1 MEDAG
6 PQAYLDHAAS
16 TPARPEVVE
25 AMVPWLADHPGNPSG
40 AHAVARAARRAVDD
54 ARDWVAAL
62 VGATA
67 GEVVFTSGGTE
78 ADNLAVVGVV
88 RATGG
93 LPVCSAVEH
102 PAVLAPVREV
112 GGVVVPTDA
121 GGRIDLDALA
131 ETLAD
136 VDGIRLVSVMA
147 VNNETGVINDLD
159 AVANVVAEH
168 VPEAMLHTDAVQA
181 AAWVDLGPACRSAA
195 LVSLTGHKF
204 GGPKGAGALV
214 VRDGVPMAAV
224 LRGGGQ
230 ERDRRAGTQN
240 VPAIVGLGEAAR
252 LVQADREATVRRVG
266 VLRDRLEGGLL
277 AAVDGVHRTVPDG
290 TPRTPGVA
298 HLCISGVESEA
309 LLFLL
314 ERHGLSASAGS
325 SCASGA
331 QEPSHVLA
339 AMGVDRTAAL
349 GSVRLSLGHAS
360 TPADVDHALAVVPAA
375 VAQLRE
381 HAHTVEYG

>member
-16 TPARPEVVE
+16 TPTRSEVVA

-40 AHAVARAARRAVDD
+40 SHAVARAARRAVDD
-54 ARDWVAAL
+54 ARDRVAAL

-78 ADNLAVVGVV
+78 ADNLAVDGVV

-102 PAVLAPVREV
+102 PAVLAPVREA

-131 ETLAD
+131 VTLAG

-147 VNNETGVINDLD
+147 ANNETGVINDLD

-168 VPEAMLHTDAVQA
+168 APEAVLHTDAVQA

-381 HAHTVEYG
+381 HAHTVECG

>member
-1 MEDAG
+1 MENAG

-78 ADNLAVVGVV
+78 ADNLAVDGVV

-102 PAVLAPVREV
+102 PAVLAPVREA
-112 GGVVVPTDA
+112 GGVVVPTDT

-131 ETLAD
+131 ATLAG
-136 VDGIRLVSVMA
+136 VDGICLVSVMA

-159 AVANVVAEH
+159 AGADVVAEH
-168 VPEAMLHTDAVQA
+168 APEAMLHTDAVQA
-181 AAWVDLGPACRSAA
+181 TAWVDLGPACRSAA

-252 LVQADREATVRRVG
+252 LVQADREATVRRIG
-266 VLRDRLEGGLL
+266 ALRDRLEGGLL
-277 AAVDGVHRTVPDG
+277 ATVDGVQRTVPDG

-360 TPADVDHALAVVPAA
+360 TPADVDHALAVVPAT

>member
-1 MEDAG
+1 M
-6 PQAYLDHAAS
+6 
-16 TPARPEVVE
+16 
-25 AMVPWLADHPGNPSG
+25 
-40 AHAVARAARRAVDD
+40 ARAARRAVDD
-54 ARDWVAAL
+54 ARDQVAAL
-62 VGATA
+62 MGATA

-78 ADNLAVVGVV
+78 ADNLAVDGVV

-102 PAVLAPVREV
+102 PAVLAPVREA

-131 ETLAD
+131 VTLAG

-147 VNNETGVINDLD
+147 ANNETGVINDLD

-168 VPEAMLHTDAVQA
+168 APEAVLHTDAVQA
-181 AAWVDLGPACRSAA
+181 AAWVDLGPVCRSAA

-252 LVQADREATVRRVG
+252 LVQVDREATVRRIG
-266 VLRDRLEGGLL
+266 ALRDRLEGGLV
-277 AAVDGVHRTVPDG
+277 AAVDGVYRTVPDG

-331 QEPSHVLA
+331 QESSHVLA

-360 TPADVDHALAVVPAA
+360 TPADVDHALTVVPAT
-375 VAQLRE
+375 VTQLRQ
-381 HAHTVEYG
+381 HAHTVGYG

>member
-1 MEDAG
+1 MENAG

-78 ADNLAVVGVV
+78 ADNLAVDGVV

-102 PAVLAPVREV
+102 PAVLAPVREA
-112 GGVVVPTDA
+112 GGMVVPTDT

-131 ETLAD
+131 ATLAG

-159 AVANVVAEH
+159 AVAHVVAEH
-168 VPEAMLHTDAVQA
+168 APEAMLHTDAVQA

-277 AAVDGVHRTVPDG
+277 ATVDGVHRTVPDG

-360 TPADVDHALAVVPAA
+360 TPSDVDHALAVVPAT

>member
-1 MEDAG
+1 MENAG

-78 ADNLAVVGVV
+78 ADNLAVDGVV

-102 PAVLAPVREV
+102 PAVLAPVREA
-112 GGVVVPTDA
+112 GGVVVPTDT

-131 ETLAD
+131 ATLAG
-136 VDGIRLVSVMA
+136 VDGVRLVSVMA

-159 AVANVVAEH
+159 AVADVVAEH
-168 VPEAMLHTDAVQA
+168 APEAMLHTAAVQA

-266 VLRDRLEGGLL
+266 ALRDRLEGGLL

-360 TPADVDHALAVVPAA
+360 TPADVDHALAVVPAT

>member
-78 ADNLAVVGVV
+78 ADNLAVDGVV

-102 PAVLAPVREV
+102 PAVLAPVREA
-112 GGVVVPTDA
+112 GGMVVPTDT

-131 ETLAD
+131 ATLAG

-168 VPEAMLHTDAVQA
+168 APEAMLHTDAVQA

>member
-78 ADNLAVVGVV
+78 ADNLAVDGVV

-136 VDGIRLVSVMA
+136 VDGVRLVSVMA

-168 VPEAMLHTDAVQA
+168 APEAMLHTDAVQA
-181 AAWVDLGPACRSAA
+181 AAWVDLGPTCRSAA

>member
-1 MEDAG
+1 M
-6 PQAYLDHAAS
+6 
-16 TPARPEVVE
+16 
-25 AMVPWLADHPGNPSG
+25 
-40 AHAVARAARRAVDD
+40 ARAARRAVDD
-54 ARDWVAAL
+54 ARDQVAAL

-78 ADNLAVVGVV
+78 ADNLAVDGVV

-102 PAVLAPVREV
+102 PAVLTPVREA

-131 ETLAD
+131 ATLTG

-147 VNNETGVINDLD
+147 ANNETGVVNDLD

-168 VPEAMLHTDAVQA
+168 APEAVLHTDAVQA
-181 AAWVDLGPACRSAA
+181 AAWVDLGSVCQSAA

-252 LVQADREATVRRVG
+252 LVQVDREATVRRIG
-266 VLRDRLEGGLL
+266 ALRDRLEGGLV
-277 AAVDGVHRTVPDG
+277 AAVDGVYRTVPDG

-360 TPADVDHALAVVPAA
+360 TPADVDHALTVVPAT
-375 VAQLRE
+375 VTQLRQ
-381 HAHTVEYG
+381 HAHTVGYG

>member
-16 TPARPEVVE
+16 APARPEVVE

-78 ADNLAVVGVV
+78 ADNLAVDGVV

-102 PAVLAPVREV
+102 PAVLAPVREA
-112 GGVVVPTDA
+112 GGMVVPTDT

-131 ETLAD
+131 ATLAG

-159 AVANVVAEH
+159 AVAHVVAEH
-168 VPEAMLHTDAVQA
+168 APEAMLHTDAVQA

-252 LVQADREATVRRVG
+252 LVQADREATVKRVG

-360 TPADVDHALAVVPAA
+360 TPADVDHALAVVPAT

>member
-1 MEDAG
+1 
-6 PQAYLDHAAS
+6 
-16 TPARPEVVE
+16 
-25 AMVPWLADHPGNPSG
+25 
-40 AHAVARAARRAVDD
+40 VDD
-54 ARDWVAAL
+54 ARDQVAAL

-78 ADNLAVVGVV
+78 ADNLAVDGVV

-102 PAVLAPVREV
+102 PAVLTPVREA

-131 ETLAD
+131 ATLTG

-147 VNNETGVINDLD
+147 ANNETGVVNDLD

-168 VPEAMLHTDAVQA
+168 APEAVLHTDAVQA
-181 AAWVDLGPACRSAA
+181 AAWVGLGPVCQSAA

-252 LVQADREATVRRVG
+252 LVQVDREATVRRIG
-266 VLRDRLEGGLL
+266 ALRDRLEGGLV
-277 AAVDGVHRTVPDG
+277 AAVDGVYRTVPDG
-290 TPRTPGVA
+290 TPRTPAVA

-360 TPADVDHALAVVPAA
+360 TPADVDHALTVVPAT
-375 VAQLRE
+375 VTQLRQ
-381 HAHTVEYG
+381 HAHTVGYG

>member
-1 MEDAG
+1 MENAG

-78 ADNLAVVGVV
+78 ADNLAVDGVV

-102 PAVLAPVREV
+102 PAVLAPVREA
-112 GGVVVPTDA
+112 GGVVVPTDT

-131 ETLAD
+131 ATLAG

-159 AVANVVAEH
+159 AVADVVAEH
-168 VPEAMLHTDAVQA
+168 APEAMLHTDAVQA
-181 AAWVDLGPACRSAA
+181 TAWVDLGPACRSAA

-252 LVQADREATVRRVG
+252 LVQADREATVRRIG
-266 VLRDRLEGGLL
+266 ALRDRLEGGLL
-277 AAVDGVHRTVPDG
+277 ATVDGVHRTVPDG

-360 TPADVDHALAVVPAA
+360 TPADVDHALAVVPAT

>member
-1 MEDAG
+1 MENAG

-78 ADNLAVVGVV
+78 ADNLAVDGVV

-102 PAVLAPVREV
+102 PAVLAPVREA
-112 GGVVVPTDA
+112 GGMVVPTDT

-131 ETLAD
+131 ATLAG

-159 AVANVVAEH
+159 AVAHVVAEH
-168 VPEAMLHTDAVQA
+168 APEAMLHTDAVQA

>member
-1 MEDAG
+1 MENAG

-78 ADNLAVVGVV
+78 ADNLAVDGVV

-102 PAVLAPVREV
+102 PAVLAPVREA
-112 GGVVVPTDA
+112 GGMVVPTDT

-131 ETLAD
+131 ATLAG

-159 AVANVVAEH
+159 AVAHVVAEH
-168 VPEAMLHTDAVQA
+168 APEAMLHTDAVQA

-252 LVQADREATVRRVG
+252 LVQADREATVKRVG

-360 TPADVDHALAVVPAA
+360 TSADVDHALAVVPAA

>member
-1 MEDAG
+1 MENAG

-78 ADNLAVVGVV
+78 ADNLAVDGVV

-102 PAVLAPVREV
+102 PAVLAPVREA

-131 ETLAD
+131 ATLAG

-168 VPEAMLHTDAVQA
+168 APEAMLHTDAVQA

-360 TPADVDHALAVVPAA
+360 TPADVDHALAVVPAT

>member
-1 MEDAG
+1 MENAG

-78 ADNLAVVGVV
+78 ADNLAVDGVV

-102 PAVLAPVREV
+102 PAVLAPVREA
-112 GGVVVPTDA
+112 GGVVVPTDT

-131 ETLAD
+131 ATLAG
-136 VDGIRLVSVMA
+136 VDGVRLVSVMA

-159 AVANVVAEH
+159 AVADVVAEH
-168 VPEAMLHTDAVQA
+168 APEAMLHTDAVQA
-181 AAWVDLGPACRSAA
+181 TAWVDLGPACRSAA

-252 LVQADREATVRRVG
+252 LVQADREATVRRIG
-266 VLRDRLEGGLL
+266 ALRDRLEGGLL
-277 AAVDGVHRTVPDG
+277 ATVDGVHRTVPDG

-314 ERHGLSASAGS
+314 ERHGLSVSAGS

-360 TPADVDHALAVVPAA
+360 TPADVDHALAVVPAT

>member
-1 MEDAG
+1 MEDLG

-16 TPARPEVVE
+16 TPTRSEVVA

-40 AHAVARAARRAVDD
+40 SHAVARAARRAVDD
-54 ARDWVAAL
+54 ARDRVAAL

-78 ADNLAVVGVV
+78 ADNLAVDGVV

-102 PAVLAPVREV
+102 PAVLAPVREA

-131 ETLAD
+131 VTLAG

-147 VNNETGVINDLD
+147 ANNETGVINDLD

-168 VPEAMLHTDAVQA
+168 APEAVLHTDAVQA
-181 AAWVDLGPACRSAA
+181 AAWVDLGPVCRSAA

-252 LVQADREATVRRVG
+252 LVQVDREATVRRIG
-266 VLRDRLEGGLL
+266 ALRDRLEGGLV
-277 AAVDGVHRTVPDG
+277 ATVDGVHRTVPDG

-360 TPADVDHALAVVPAA
+360 TPADVDHALAVVPAT

>member
-1 MEDAG
+1 MEDLA

-16 TPARPEVVE
+16 TPARSEVVE

-40 AHAVARAARRAVDD
+40 SHAVARAARRAVDD
-54 ARDWVAAL
+54 ARDQVAAL

-78 ADNLAVVGVV
+78 ADNLAVDGVV

-102 PAVLAPVREV
+102 PAVLTPVREA

-131 ETLAD
+131 ATLTG

-147 VNNETGVINDLD
+147 ANNETGVVNDLD

-168 VPEAMLHTDAVQA
+168 APEAVLHTDAVQA
-181 AAWVDLGPACRSAA
+181 AAWVDLGPVCQSAA

-252 LVQADREATVRRVG
+252 LVQVDREATVRRIG
-266 VLRDRLEGGLL
+266 ALRDRLEGGLV
-277 AAVDGVHRTVPDG
+277 AAVDGVCRTVPDG

-360 TPADVDHALAVVPAA
+360 TSADVDHALTVVPAT
-375 VAQLRE
+375 VTQLRQ
-381 HAHTVEYG
+381 HAHTVGYG

>member
-1 MEDAG
+1 MENAG

-78 ADNLAVVGVV
+78 ADNLAVDGVV

-102 PAVLAPVREV
+102 PAVLAPVREA
-112 GGVVVPTDA
+112 GGVVVPTDT

-131 ETLAD
+131 ATLAG
-136 VDGIRLVSVMA
+136 VDGICLVSVMA

-159 AVANVVAEH
+159 AVADVVAEH
-168 VPEAMLHTDAVQA
+168 APEAMLHTDAVQA
-181 AAWVDLGPACRSAA
+181 TAWVDLGPACRSAA

-252 LVQADREATVRRVG
+252 LVQADREATVRRIG
-266 VLRDRLEGGLL
+266 ALRDRLEGGLL
-277 AAVDGVHRTVPDG
+277 ATVDGVHRTVPDG

-360 TPADVDHALAVVPAA
+360 TPADVDHALAVVPAT

>member
-1 MEDAG
+1 MEDLA

-16 TPARPEVVE
+16 TPARSEVVE

-40 AHAVARAARRAVDD
+40 SHAVARAARRAVDD
-54 ARDWVAAL
+54 ARDQVAAL

-78 ADNLAVVGVV
+78 ADNLAVDGVV

-102 PAVLAPVREV
+102 PAVLTPVREA
-112 GGVVVPTDA
+112 GGLVVPTDD

-131 ETLAD
+131 ATLTG

-147 VNNETGVINDLD
+147 ANNETGVVNDLD

-168 VPEAMLHTDAVQA
+168 APEAVLHTDAVQA
-181 AAWVDLGPACRSAA
+181 AAWVDLGPVCQSAA

-252 LVQADREATVRRVG
+252 LVQVDREATVRRIG
-266 VLRDRLEGGLL
+266 ALRDRLEGGLV
-277 AAVDGVHRTVPDG
+277 AAVDGVYRTVPDG
-290 TPRTPGVA
+290 TPRTPAVA

-360 TPADVDHALAVVPAA
+360 TPADVDHALTVVPAT
-375 VAQLRE
+375 VTQLRQ
-381 HAHTVEYG
+381 HAHTVGYG

>member
-54 ARDWVAAL
+54 ARDRVAAL

-78 ADNLAVVGVV
+78 ADNLAVDGVV

-112 GGVVVPTDA
+112 GGVGGPTDA

-131 ETLAD
+131 ATLAG

-168 VPEAMLHTDAVQA
+168 APEAVLHTDAVQA

-360 TPADVDHALAVVPAA
+360 TPADVDHALAVVPAT

-381 HAHTVEYG
+381 HAHTVGYG